1 MSRASKAGIDPDG
14 EEREGRMPMQLAD
27 FPRWLRA
34 LFAVFLILFF
44 FNALYALAFFTAI
57 WHLRID
63 PGVAILMGAIV
74 GLGIV
79 AWQARA
85 GFTNLIRS
93 QQHRA
98 AIETEAR
105 QHQHTLD
112 VEREA
117 RRTDEE
123 RRVLLAALRAE
134 IVGLMDHAQTAM
146 QYSITMHALLDQ
158 MVAAKARNST
168 KSIRWPT
175 FNAPAYQASVS
186 KIGLLGAS
194 LGADVVRVM
203 TKPGIAIPPVESNR
217 PISNE
222 MLATLYDGMADGMRE
237 WIADLHHVAMRIR
250 AREEGTP
257 DPGTLM
263 EDQTNRRQEKAKK
276 EKKEKATE

>member
-1 MSRASKAGIDPDG
+1 MSGTSKARIDPDG

-63 PGVAILMGAIV
+63 PGVATLMGAIV

-79 AWQARA
+79 AWQVQA

-98 AIETEAR
+98 DIETEAR
-105 QHQHTLD
+105 RHQHTLD

-134 IVGLMDHAQTAM
+134 IIRLMDHAQTAM
-146 QYSITMHALLDQ
+146 QHS
-158 MVAAKARNST
+158 
-168 KSIRWPT
+168 
-175 FNAPAYQASVS
+175 
-186 KIGLLGAS
+186 
-194 LGADVVRVM
+194 
-203 TKPGIAIPPVESNR
+203 
-217 PISNE
+217 
-222 MLATLYDGMADGMRE
+222 
-237 WIADLHHVAMRIR
+237 
-250 AREEGTP
+250 
-257 DPGTLM
+257 
-263 EDQTNRRQEKAKK
+263 EDQTKRRQEKAKK

>member
-1 MSRASKAGIDPDG
+1 MNSGRPVTADHGVATRDPIAMMSRTSKAGIDPDG
-14 EEREGRMPMQLAD
+14 EEREARMPMQLAD

-34 LFAVFLILFF
+34 LFAMFLILFF

-123 RRVLLAALRAE
+123 RRVVLAALRAE

-146 QYSITMHALLDQ
+146 QYS
-158 MVAAKARNST
+158 
-168 KSIRWPT
+168 
-175 FNAPAYQASVS
+175 
-186 KIGLLGAS
+186 
-194 LGADVVRVM
+194 
-203 TKPGIAIPPVESNR
+203 
-217 PISNE
+217 
-222 MLATLYDGMADGMRE
+222 
-237 WIADLHHVAMRIR
+237 
-250 AREEGTP
+250 
-257 DPGTLM
+257 
-263 EDQTNRRQEKAKK
+263 
-276 EKKEKATE
+276 